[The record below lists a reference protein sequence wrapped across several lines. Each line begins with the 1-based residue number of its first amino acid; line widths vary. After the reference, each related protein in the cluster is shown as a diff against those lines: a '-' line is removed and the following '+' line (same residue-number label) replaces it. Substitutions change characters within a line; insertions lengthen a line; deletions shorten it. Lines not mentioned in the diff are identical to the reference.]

1 MFSKILIANRSE
13 IACRIIKACKEM
25 GIKTVA
31 IYSDVDKNSLHVKL
45 ADEAISIG
53 GNTAAESYLD
63 FDKVINTAK
72 QSGAD
77 AIHPGYGFLSE
88 NHHFNK
94 RVKSEGITFIGPE
107 PEPMRLLGSK
117 VESRLKMI
125 EAGVPVVP
133 GLKGASTN
141 IDEYFNE
148 ADKIG
153 YPVLIKASAGG
164 GGKGMRVVWEK
175 KELEDAINSAM
186 REAKSAFGDDTIFM
200 EKYILEP
207 RHIEIQV
214 ARDKFGNGV
223 HLFERECSIQR
234 RHQKVIEESPSMAID
249 DTIRQKMGE
258 AAIKSLDA
266 VDYHT
271 VATVEFLLDKDKNF
285 YFLEVNTRIQVEHPV
300 TEMVT
305 GIDLVKLQIKLA
317 FGNEIGLKQADIK
330 QNGHAIETRI
340 YAEDA
345 ENNFLPTG
353 GKVLYFDELNN
364 PGIRLDSGIKIGDEI
379 SPFYDPIMSKI
390 ICFASNRK
398 EAINKSIYALKNYNL
413 LGVKTSIPYL
423 INILDN
429 QDFRDAKTTTD
440 FISKR
445 NEELLKFN
453 DNSPEAL
460 SILSELTSS
469 KSSSYSQSSGTFSAR
484 YSTPW
489 QEIGSWE
496 ID

>member
-1 MFSKILIANRSE
+1 MFSKILIANRGE

-31 IYSDVDKNSLHVKL
+31 IYSDVDSNALHTKL
-45 ADEAISIG
+45 ADESVSIG
-53 GNTAAESYLD
+53 GKSASESYLD
-63 FDKVINTAK
+63 FDKVINAAK
-72 QSGAD
+72 QTGAD

-88 NHHFNK
+88 NHHFNE
-94 RVKSEGITFIGPE
+94 RVKKEGITFIGPE

-117 VESRLKMI
+117 VESRFKMI

-133 GLKGASTN
+133 GLKSNSNN
-141 IDEYFNE
+141 IDEYIIE

-164 GGKGMRVVWEK
+164 GGKGMRVVANK
-175 KELEDAINSAM
+175 SELEESINSAM

-214 ARDKFGNGV
+214 ARDKFGNAV

-234 RHQKVIEESPSMAID
+234 RHQKVIEESPSMAIND
-249 DTIRQKMGE
+249 EIRHKMGD
-258 AAIKSLDA
+258 AAIKALDA

-271 VATVEFLLDKDKNF
+271 VATVEFLLDKNKNF
-285 YFLEVNTRIQVEHPV
+285 YFLEVNTRIQVEHGV

-305 GIDLVKLQIKLA
+305 GIDLVKLQINLA
-317 FGNEIGLKQADIK
+317 YGNPLGLSQENIK

-340 YAEDA
+340 YAENA

-353 GKVLYFDELNN
+353 GKILYFDELNN
-364 PGIRLDSGIKIGDEI
+364 PGIRVDSGIKIGDEI
-379 SPFYDPIMSKI
+379 SPYYDPIMSKI
-390 ICFASNRK
+390 ICFGSNRD
-398 EAINKSIYALKNYNL
+398 EAISKSIYALKNYNL
-413 LGVKTSIPYL
+413 LGVVTSIPYL
-423 INILDN
+423 LNILDS
-429 QDFRDAKTTTD
+429 QDFREAKTTTD
-440 FISKR
+440 FINRKNS
-445 NEELLKFN
+445 ELLNFRDDSQLAMSVVGKLT
-453 DNSPEAL
+453 NSENTQNFI
-460 SILSELTSS
+460 SNIHISS
-469 KSSSYSQSSGTFSAR
+469 
-484 YSTPW
+484 PW
-489 QEIGSWE
+489 QEIGKWE

>member
-1 MFSKILIANRSE
+1 MFSKILIANRGE
-13 IACRIIKACKEM
+13 IACRIINACKEL

-31 IYSDVDKNSLHVKL
+31 VYSDVDKNALHKQM
-45 ADEAISIG
+45 ADESIAIG
-53 GNTAAESYLD
+53 GNTASESYLV
-63 FDKVINTAK
+63 FDKIINAAK
-72 QSGAD
+72 ESGAE

-88 NHHFNK
+88 NHQFNQA
-94 RVKSEGITFIGPE
+94 VKDAGLVFIGPE

-117 VESRLKMI
+117 VESRIKMI

-133 GLKGASTN
+133 GLKGASDN
-141 IDEYFNE
+141 MQEYITE

-175 KELEDAINSAM
+175 KDLEESVNSAK
-186 REAKSAFGDDTIFM
+186 REAKSSFGDDTIFM
-200 EKYILEP
+200 EKYVLEP

-214 ARDKFGNGV
+214 ARDKFGNSV

-234 RHQKVIEESPSMAID
+234 RHQKVIEESPSTAIND
-249 DTIRQKMGE
+249 EIRQKMGD
-258 AAIKSLDA
+258 AAIKALDA

-305 GIDLVKLQIKLA
+305 GIDLVKLQINLA
-317 FGNEIGLKQADIK
+317 YGNEIGLKQSDIK
-330 QNGHAIETRI
+330 QQGWAIETRI

-353 GKVLYFDELNN
+353 GKIHFLSQPSN
-364 PGIRLDSGIKIGDEI
+364 PGIRIDTGIKEGDEI

-390 ICFASNRK
+390 ICYASTRK
-398 EAINKSIYALKNYNL
+398 EAIDKSIYALKNYNV

-423 INILDN
+423 INILN
-429 QDFRDAKTTTD
+429 HSDFRSGNTTTD
-440 FISKR
+440 FIAKR
-445 NEELLKFN
+445 NDELMEFQDFTL
-453 DNSPEAL
+453 EAL
-460 SILSELTSS
+460 AVAS
-469 KSSSYSQSSGTFSAR
+469 KLEDDSVVNINNTNNLQ
-484 YSTPW
+484 STPW
-489 QEIGSWE
+489 QEIGAWE

>member
-31 IYSDVDKNSLHVKL
+31 IYSDVDKDSLHVKL

-53 GNTAAESYLD
+53 GNTASESYLD
-63 FDKVINTAK
+63 FDKVINAAK

-88 NHHFNK
+88 NHLFNK
-94 RVKSEGITFIGPE
+94 RVMDEGLTFIGPE

-117 VESRLKMI
+117 VESRIKMI

-133 GLKGASTN
+133 GLKGASKN
-141 IDEYFNE
+141 IDEYLSE

-153 YPVLIKASAGG
+153 FPVLIKASAGG
-164 GGKGMRVVWEK
+164 GGKGMRVVNK
-175 KELEDAINSAM
+175 KEDLEEAINSAM
-186 REAKSAFGDDTIFM
+186 REAKSSFGDDTIFM

-214 ARDKFGNGV
+214 ARDKFGNAV
-223 HLFERECSIQR
+223 HLYERECSIQR
-234 RHQKVIEESPSMAID
+234 RHQKVIEESPSIAID
-249 DTIRQKMGE
+249 DSIREKMGQ
-258 AAIKSLDA
+258 AAIMALNA
-266 VDYHT
+266 VNYHT
-271 VATVEFLLDKDKNF
+271 VATVEFLLDKEKNF

-305 GIDLVKLQIKLA
+305 GIDLVKLQINLA
-317 FGNEIGLKQADIK
+317 YGNEIGLKQSDIK

-353 GKVLYFDELNN
+353 GKVLHFDELNN
-364 PGIRLDSGIKIGDEI
+364 PGIRVDSGIKVGDSI
-379 SPFYDPIMSKI
+379 SPYYDPIMSKI
-390 ICFASNRK
+390 ICYGSNRN
-398 EAINKSIYALKNYNL
+398 EAISKSIYALKNYNL

-423 INILDN
+423 INILDDE
-429 QDFRDAKTTTD
+429 DFRKGNTTTD
-440 FISKR
+440 FISLR
-445 NEELLKFN
+445 NEKLLNFK
-453 DNSPEAL
+453 DNKNHAL
-460 SILSELTSS
+460 SIIDLLESKTNTKSNNLKNEYSS
-469 KSSSYSQSSGTFSAR
+469 
-484 YSTPW
+484 PW
-489 QEIGSWE
+489 QEIGAWE